1 MNAFI
6 FTLLLSMSALL
17 SGCTS
22 IVDATTSEPIKT
34 TPGKRTFGTYV
45 DDKRLEVIIGVNIR
59 KADPEL
65 KKAHITITSFNGVV
79 LLTGQV
85 PNAALKQLATTT
97 TTGIDSVRKAY
108 NELQIKDNS
117 SFLSRTSDSWLAT
130 KVKATLL
137 GDEQIKGLNVK
148 NIVEDG
154 TVYLMGLVTLD
165 ESNQIANVVS
175 NIRGVKEV
183 VKVFE
188 YIEADAALP

>member
-1 MNAFI
+1 MKYCI
-6 FTLLLSMSALL
+6 LTTLLTITTLL
-17 SGCTS
+17 YGCTS

-34 TPGKRTFGTYV
+34 EPGKRTFGTYV

-59 KADPEL
+59 KADPGL
-65 KKAHITITSFNGVV
+65 KRSHIEITSFNGVI

-85 PNAALKQLATTT
+85 PDAALKQLATET
-97 TTGIDSVRKAY
+97 TTGIDTVRKIH
-108 NELQIKDNS
+108 NELQIKGNT
-117 SFLSRTSDSWLAT
+117 SFLTRTSDTWLAT

-137 GDEQIKGLNVK
+137 NDEQIKGLNIK

-154 TVYLMGLVTLD
+154 TVYLMGLVTFE

-175 NIRGVKEV
+175 NIGGVKEV

-188 YIEADAALP
+188 YIDQ